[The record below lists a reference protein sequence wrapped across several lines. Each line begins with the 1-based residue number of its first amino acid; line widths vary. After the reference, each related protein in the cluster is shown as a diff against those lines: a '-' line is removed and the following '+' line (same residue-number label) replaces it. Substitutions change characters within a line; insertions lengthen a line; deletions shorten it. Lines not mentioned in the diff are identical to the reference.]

1 MSRSEFSREE
11 ARSVCA
17 RERESSVDGWSDV
30 TTGCAPGVGVTSVR
44 LDPTCEMTP
53 SGFKHSRRRAIVV
66 AEHRGRGAKGVG
78 TSRPTRGPGGP
89 SRVFPTESGAWSLL
103 GSVHLL
109 GYPVTTTRGCARRSE
124 TGRSSELCAYEQ
136 SDEPVAVGVVLT
148 SPRVEHMRANWTWS
162 VSPYLRSALATLAL
176 VALPAAARAQAG
188 TTITGRVTASGTNEP
203 LGEGRVMLVGTS
215 IAATTNSDGKYTLR
229 GVPSGTVEVR
239 VIRVGYTEQKK
250 AVTVTAGGATTLDFA
265 MEPAIVKLQEIVT
278 TATGEQRRVELGNS
292 VTTLGDVTTKVETA
306 PISTLGDL
314 LVAKAAGVTVL
325 PGSMTGTAPVVRIRG
340 VGSLA
345 TSGSGISNNP
355 IYVIDGVRMNSQNI
369 NLFTGGVQA
378 SALNDIDP
386 NEIEDIEIVKGP
398 SAATLYGTDA
408 ANGVIVI
415 TTKKGHAG
423 DTRWTWYG
431 EGSTIDDRTKY
442 PADFASWG
450 HVTAAA
456 ATPDLPEGSLQRC
469 TLVTEGQGL
478 CALDS
483 LTSFNV
489 LKNSS
494 STSLRL
500 GNGNNFGM
508 NASGGNDA
516 VRFFLS
522 GDVRNES
529 GPVQMPGFAKATL
542 DTMG

>member
-11 ARSVCA
+11 AKSVCA

-44 LDPTCEMTP
+44 LDPTCEMAP
-53 SGFKHSRRRAIVV
+53 SGFKHSRRAIAV

-239 VIRVGYTEQKK
+239 VIRVGYTELKK

-292 VTTLGDVTTKVETA
+292 VTTLGDVASKVETA

-398 SAATLYGTDA
+398 SAATLYGT
-408 ANGVIVI
+408 
-415 TTKKGHAG
+415 
-423 DTRWTWYG
+423 
-431 EGSTIDDRTKY
+431 
-442 PADFASWG
+442 
-450 HVTAAA
+450 
-456 ATPDLPEGSLQRC
+456 
-469 TLVTEGQGL
+469 
-478 CALDS
+478 
-483 LTSFNV
+483 
-489 LKNSS
+489 
-494 STSLRL
+494 
-500 GNGNNFGM
+500 
-508 NASGGNDA
+508 
-516 VRFFLS
+516 
-522 GDVRNES
+522 
-529 GPVQMPGFAKATL
+529 
-542 DTMG
+542 